1 MNRRRGIRS
10 LCCAAVAVSAMSLS
24 GLLLA
29 AEEVKIGF
37 LVKQAEEPWF
47 QTEWAFAEKAGKE
60 HGFTVIK
67 IAVPDGEKTL
77 SAIDSLAANGAKGFV
92 ICPPDVSLGPAIVA
106 KAKANGLKVIA
117 VDDRFVDA
125 KGNFME
131 DVPYLG
137 MAAFEVGQKQGAAIA
152 AEAKKRGWDWQDTY
166 AVINTFNEL
175 DTGKKRTDGSVK
187 SLEEAGIPKDHIL
200 FTAAKTLDV
209 PGSMDATNSALV
221 KLPSGAKNLII
232 GGMNDNTVLGGVR
245 ATESAGFKAANVIG
259 IGINGTDAIG
269 ELKKPNSG
277 FFGSMLPSPH
287 IEGYNTALMMYEW
300 VTKGTEPAKYTA
312 MDEVTLITRDNFKE
326 ELTKIGLW
334 Q

>member
-1 MNRRRGIRS
+1 MNRRRGLRS
-10 LCCAAVAVSAMSLS
+10 LCCAAVAVSALSLS

-60 HGFTVIK
+60 HDFTVIK

-137 MAAFEVGQKQGAAIA
+137 MAAFEVGQKQGAAMA
-152 AEAKKRGWDWQDTY
+152 AEAKKRGWDWKETY
-166 AVINTFNEL
+166 VVINTFNEL

-187 SLEEAGIPKDHIL
+187 SLEEAGMPKDHIL

-300 VTKGTEPAKYTA
+300 VTKGTEPPKYTA